1 MCLRMCIYQM
11 AKWTLSGY
19 EFDALICIQTCDF
32 QSTVHRRQ
40 RPRRVTLGGDLPARP
55 QRAVSAD
62 TVRPSGLTGHS
73 SAPAVV
79 DAHRAFAHRVRRERA
94 RSGYGIRRDADSL
107 LSGTVR
113 RYRVTA
119 NALPHQTIHLL
130 QGVPC
135 VQNLIPRRVQVG
147 RRWSLAALESRL
159 CREIARTGARR
170 RVRA

>member
-1 MCLRMCIYQM
+1 M

-55 QRAVSAD
+55 QRAVRRHRS
-62 TVRPSGLTGHS
+62 TERSHRTQLRS
-73 SAPAVV
+73 SCGG
-79 DAHRAFAHRVRRERA
+79 RASRVRAPRKA
-94 RSGYGIRRDADSL
+94 RTCA
-107 LSGTVR
+107 VR
-113 RYRVTA
+113 VRNTARCGFVTKRYCA
-119 NALPHQTIHLL
+119 AISCNALPHQTIHLL

-147 RRWSLAALESRL
+147 RRWSLAALKSRL
-159 CREIARTGARR
+159 CREVARTGARR